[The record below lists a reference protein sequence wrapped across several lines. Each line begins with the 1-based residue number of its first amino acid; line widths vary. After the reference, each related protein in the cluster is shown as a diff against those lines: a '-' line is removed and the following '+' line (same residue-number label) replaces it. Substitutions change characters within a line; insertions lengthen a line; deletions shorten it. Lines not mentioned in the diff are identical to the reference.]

1 MRTRFFQLPGVSF
14 VSIGLQ
20 TGLTKGI
27 EVDNSSGSWLYIPSL
42 ETFVPPYIIGW
53 SYDFPYGVSSIEIVP
68 QDGPAGQVSTKQGT
82 GVTVYLS
89 DASVGL
95 SSGSP
100 DLAAIGAAGSPDPGQ
115 RYIEG
120 FTPQLNA
127 ALQLN
132 SKTVPVDTAFIAAVT
147 GKRIR
152 LRTLLAHFL
161 PPSFVLGPIGSD
173 SPMLVG
179 INTTPAV
186 SFPLNILL
194 NSDHPSDFQTWD
206 SGFDWPIDQGITVS
220 AQGIWANNTLAIT
233 ATYERI

>member
-1 MRTRFFQLPGVSF
+1 MRTRFFQLPGVPF

-27 EVDNSSGSWLYIPSL
+27 EIDNSSGSWLYIPSL
-42 ETFVPPYIIGW
+42 ETFIPPYIIGW

-68 QDGPAGQVSTKQGT
+68 QDGPAGQVSTIQGT

-100 DLAAIGAAGSPDPGQ
+100 DLAAIGAAGSPDPGAS
-115 RYIEG
+115 YIQG

-127 ALQLN
+127 ITQVDSTAAGA
-132 SKTVPVDTAFIAAVT
+132 TVAFISAVT
-147 GKRIR
+147 GKRVR
-152 LRTLLAHFL
+152 LRTLGV
-161 PPSFVLGPIGSD
+161 SFIPFSPIIGTQD
-173 SPMLVG
+173 SSSPCQVRLV
-179 INTTPAV
+179 TTPV
-186 SFPLNILL
+186 TSYPLAFLL
-194 NSDHPSDFQTWD
+194 TVEHPTDFRAWD
-206 SGFDWPIDQGITVS
+206 NGMDFPIDQGVNVL
-220 AQGIWANNTLAIT
+220 ARGIYANNTCLFV